1 MKTKTLFLVALF
13 LALLVCAPDARASS
27 IFNLDINNGCCGNG
41 PYGTVQ
47 LFQNGPNEVDLQVNL
62 DPGFYFDQF
71 GQTGAFG
78 FDLTVGGTPH
88 VTVSQA
94 SINAGFSS
102 NVPGST
108 SSHPEGMD
116 GFGNFNFAITA
127 DASYNWLPIGQTL
140 SFSVTDSSGISIS
153 NFLHTSTDGG
163 SKATYFVADIYC
175 PACSF
180 PQIGF
185 VGSDDVF
192 HSGSDSVGSAV
203 PEPATLFGSGLGLL
217 MFGMLRFKRKL
228 K

>member
-1 MKTKTLFLVALF
+1 M
-13 LALLVCAPDARASS
+13 ALLVCAPDARASS

-62 DPGFYFDQF
+62 DPGFYFDQLGYAGVF
-71 GQTGAFG
+71 A
-78 FDLTVGGTPH
+78 FDLSVNGTPH
-88 VTVSQA
+88 VAVSQP
-94 SINAGFSS
+94 STNAGFNS
-102 NVPGST
+102 NVQGSPNFL
-108 SSHPEGMD
+108 HPEGMD

-127 DASYNWLPIGQTL
+127 NFGQPIGQPL

-153 NFLHTSTDGG
+153 NFLHTSTDG
-163 SKATYFVADIYC
+163 SKATDFAANIYC

-180 PQIGF
+180 PQVGV
-185 VGSDDVF
+185 VGSDDVV

-203 PEPATLFGSGLGLL
+203 PEPATLLGSGLGLL
-217 MFGMLRFKRKL
+217 AFGMLRFKRKA